1 MRARILRFILGYG
14 LVGVAAAAMILA
26 MAPEAPQATQPVVQ
40 IQQAPAL
47 PAGARVGPVSYAD
60 AVDAAAPAV
69 VNIYSS
75 KRVAVQHSPLY
86 QDPLFRRFFGERTP
100 TPSRDRVETS
110 LGSGVLISPGHVLTN
125 NHVTQGADQIQV
137 ALFDGRTAEA
147 RLVGAD
153 PETDLA
159 VLAIELADAPT
170 IVVGD
175 SEGLRV
181 GDVVL
186 AVGNPFGVG
195 QTVTQGIVSATGRNQ
210 LGLSTFE
217 DFIQT
222 DAAINPG
229 NSGGALIDAHGRLV
243 GINTAIFSRSG
254 GSQGIGF
261 AIPSKL
267 ALGVLE
273 SILEH
278 GRVIRGWLGIEVQA
292 LSPQLAE
299 SFGLRSPEGVV
310 VAGILRR
317 GPADQAGLQP
327 GDVIQRLDD
336 VPVRDPRTL
345 LTLISQRKPGEKM
358 KIRGVRG
365 GEVFEAEAAVSER
378 PADLLAQ

>member
-1 MRARILRFILGYG
+1 MRSRILRFILGYS
-14 LVGVAAAAMILA
+14 LIGVAAAAVILA
-26 MAPEAPQATQPVVQ
+26 LAPAEPETTQPVVQ
-40 IQQAPAL
+40 IRQAPA
-47 PAGARVGPVSYAD
+47 PSAGPGIGPVSYAD

-75 KRVAVQHSPLY
+75 KRVAAQHSPLH
-86 QDPLFRRFFGERTP
+86 QDPLFRRFFGERLP
-100 TPSRDRVETS
+100 APSRERVETS
-110 LGSGVLISPGHVLTN
+110 LGSGVIISPGYVLTN
-125 NHVTQGADQIQV
+125 NHVTHGADQIQV
-137 ALFDGRTAEA
+137 ALSDGRTAEA

-159 VLAIELADAPT
+159 VLAIELADAPN

-175 SEGLRV
+175 SERLRV

-195 QTVTQGIVSATGRNQ
+195 QTVTQGIVSATGRDR

-273 SILEH
+273 SILAH

-299 SFGLRSPEGVV
+299 SFGLASPEGVV

-317 GPADQAGLQP
+317 GPADQAGLLP

-336 VPVRDPRTL
+336 TPVQDPRTL

-358 KIRGVRG
+358 TIRGVRG
-365 GEVFEAEAAVSER
+365 GEAFETEAAVSER
-378 PADLLAQ
+378 PGDLVAQ